1 MTPLIRPARLDEL
14 EPLLAMQ
21 QRSMRL
27 LGAPFYAREVVEAAL
42 AEMGTMDP
50 RLIADGTYL
59 VAELAGQIVGSA
71 GWTMRPPNYARLL
84 RQALPPLQGAP
95 GVVRSVYVDPV
106 VARQGIARQLLHAVE
121 ARLSAAGARAAELM
135 ATLSGVPFYSA
146 LGYGQVSDHVLLL
159 GERME
164 FPVCR
169 MLRPLAALGAGPE
182 ARRAARTLMPR
193 PAAGEAPGRAA
204 AGAG

>member
-95 GVVRSVYVDPV
+95 
-106 VARQGIARQLLHAVE
+106 
-121 ARLSAAGARAAELM
+121 
-135 ATLSGVPFYSA
+135 
-146 LGYGQVSDHVLLL
+146 
-159 GERME
+159 
-164 FPVCR
+164 
-169 MLRPLAALGAGPE
+169 LGAGPE

>member
-84 RQALPPLQGAP
+84 RQALRG
-95 GVVRSVYVDPV
+95 
-106 VARQGIARQLLHAVE
+106 
-121 ARLSAAGARAAELM
+121 
-135 ATLSGVPFYSA
+135 
-146 LGYGQVSDHVLLL
+146 
-159 GERME
+159 
-164 FPVCR
+164 
-169 MLRPLAALGAGPE
+169 
-182 ARRAARTLMPR
+182 AARTLMPR